1 MQMKIAATIFGI
13 LIGIFL
19 IISGTLLPFDIY
31 VSIAIVCMGA
41 VIITGSIACLDYIT
55 SYRR

>member
-1 MQMKIAATIFGI
+1 MKLAATIFGI

-41 VIITGSIACLDYIT
+41 VIITGSIAYLDYII